1 MALNHDQLAE
11 SLAAHLRANT
21 DSVVW
26 TNMQMGPSGSARPDV
41 YAIAKS
47 YSKFNAAA
55 FEVKVSA
62 ADLLRDLSSGKW
74 QSYLKFSTTVCFAM
88 AADLAKSHGD
98 RVPRECGL
106 IVLGEAGWR
115 YRRRAINQPLA
126 NLPRD
131 AWLKLVIDGVEREA
145 KRPRDRQARTE
156 WMAERALTKAI
167 GEHAA
172 RQIELLRTNPDR
184 VVYELNRHAKEMDQ
198 LRALHTRVENEQYAK
213 VQAARRMQEGQC
225 SEYLERI
232 ARALGCEAQDAVDR
246 LGLVCN
252 LMTGVDWRDPIRK
265 ALDGMQAASQALQL
279 VHSLIRSSSAPRP
292 RMLDDAECAALTRT
306 MAALDDPTKHS
317 DVEYGRAWVNCV
329 ISAIQQDS
337 GTVTAAP
344 AVATQVV
351 DSGAAGPTR
360 TGDLLITNQSELSQ
374 ESAQEQ
380 PLIEEQARAGAVEKA
395 ESDQGCAQTLQ
406 QGVTLG

>member
-62 ADLLRDLSSGKW
+62 ADLLRDLASGKW
-74 QSYLKFSTTVCFAM
+74 QSYLKFSPTVCFAM

-279 VHSLIRSSSAPRP
+279 VHSLIRGGAS
-292 RMLDDAECAALTRT
+292 
-306 MAALDDPTKHS
+306 
-317 DVEYGRAWVNCV
+317 
-329 ISAIQQDS
+329 IQQDS
-337 GTVTAAP
+337 GTVTAEL

-380 PLIEEQARAGAVEKA
+380 PLIEEQAPAGAVEKA

>member
-1 MALNHDQLAE
+1 MTLNHDQLAE

-106 IVLGEAGWR
+106 IVLGETGWR

-279 VHSLIRSSSAPRP
+279 VHSLIRGGAS
-292 RMLDDAECAALTRT
+292 
-306 MAALDDPTKHS
+306 
-317 DVEYGRAWVNCV
+317 
-329 ISAIQQDS
+329 IQQDS

-344 AVATQVV
+344 AVSTQVV
-351 DSGAAGPTR
+351 DCGAAAQTR
-360 TGDLLITNQSELSQ
+360 TGDLLITNHREPSP

-380 PLIEEQARAGAVEKA
+380 ALSEEQARAGVVEKG
-395 ESDQGCAQTLQ
+395 ELDQGCGQTLQ
-406 QGVTLG
+406 QPAETLEGWSLRMAALESGQEVRAGSAAQAAGVTHG

>member
-1 MALNHDQLAE
+1 MTHDQLAE
-11 SLAAHLRANT
+11 SLAEHLRANT

-47 YSKFNAAA
+47 YSKFSAAA

-62 ADLLRDLSSGKW
+62 ADLLRDLAAGKW
-74 QSYLKFSTTVCFAM
+74 VSYVKFSTTVCFAM
-88 AADLAKSHGD
+88 AADLAKSHGN
-98 RVPRECGL
+98 RVPLDCGL
-106 IVLGEAGWR
+106 IVLGENGWR
-115 YRRRAINQPLA
+115 YRRRATYQRLG

-145 KRPRDRQARTE
+145 KRPRDRRARTE
-156 WMAERALTKAI
+156 WMAERALAKAI

-172 RQIELLRTNPDR
+172 QQIGLLRTNPDCL
-184 VVYELNRHAKEMDQ
+184 VHELNRHAKEMDQ
-198 LRALHTRVENEQYAK
+198 LRALHTRVENEQYNK
-213 VQAARRMQEGQC
+213 VQAARRAQEGQC
-225 SEYLERI
+225 SEYLECI
-232 ARALGCEAQDAVDR
+232 ARALGCEAQDTVDR

-265 ALDGMQAASQALQL
+265 ALDGMQAASQALGL
-279 VHSLIRSSSAPRP
+279 VHALIRGAGAPRH
-292 RMLDDAECAALTRT
+292 RVLSDAECAALTRT

-337 GTVTAAP
+337 GQVTAAP

-351 DSGAAGPTR
+351 EFGAAAQTR
-360 TGDLLITNQSELSQ
+360 TGDLLITNQSELSPQ
-374 ESAQEQ
+374 STQEQ
-380 PLIEEQARAGAVEKA
+380 TLSEEQARAGAVEKG

-406 QGVTLG
+406 QGVTLD